1 MIQPAVETMV
11 SLRGG
16 TRRYEM
22 GDTTVVTG
30 VVAVACTPPL
40 LLARRLMRMSIPDAL
55 RVME

>member
-1 MIQPAVETMV
+1 MIQPAAETMV
-11 SLRGG
+11 SLRGA

-30 VVAVACTPPL
+30 VVAVACTPL

>member
-1 MIQPAVETMV
+1 
-11 SLRGG
+11 
-16 TRRYEM
+16 M